1 MTAIDEEIFDD
12 LLIGNFIRTTLH
24 GRWDIPLGR
33 SFTPFVT
40 KYADNGRARCLEELQ
55 HYFAAYHRRSRAYAE
70 PGQADDDLVGL
81 IDMITAR
88 LAAKT
93 SDERP

>member
-1 MTAIDEEIFDD
+1 MTAVGEEIFDD
-12 LLIGNFIRTTLH
+12 LLIGNFMRTTLH
-24 GRWDIPLGR
+24 GKWDIPLGR

-40 KYADNGRARCLEELQ
+40 KYADNGRARRLAELQ
-55 HYFAAYHRRSRAYAE
+55 HYFAAYHGRSCAYAE
-70 PGQADDDLVGL
+70 PGQANDDLMGL

-93 SDERP
+93 TDEMP